1 MNYPGTCSHRDRG
14 PPQGNDG
21 PQPGPSHRRWG
32 RPCPTTPGI
41 ELSTSHRRRG
51 RPCPGTPGIELSACG
66 CISRDQA
73 GERFSDHFQHLA
85 SLRSFQTR

>member
-1 MNYPGTCSHRDRG
+1 MNYPGTCSRRDRG

-21 PQPGPSHRRWG
+21 LQPGPSHRR
-32 RPCPTTPGI
+32 
-41 ELSTSHRRRG
+41 RG
-51 RPCPGTPGIELSACG
+51 QPCPGRLASSSAYAAV
-66 CISRDQA
+66 SRDQA